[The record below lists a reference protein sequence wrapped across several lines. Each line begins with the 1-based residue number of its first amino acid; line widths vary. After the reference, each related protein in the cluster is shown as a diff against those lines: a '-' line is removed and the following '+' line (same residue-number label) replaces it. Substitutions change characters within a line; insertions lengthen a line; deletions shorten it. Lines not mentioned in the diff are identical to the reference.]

1 MIERSQHILYIL
13 EGKQLNEYKIHV
25 EVKKRHY
32 FEQRYFKLYLLKN
45 EKIFNPP
52 VFVGIYSS
60 GRASLGIKGWIDGD
74 YNENISSNGLNV
86 NLAEYGLDIK
96 LFKTLGNLI
105 PRGGSMMVS
114 YSMIYGESNVHIETM
129 KALARGIPSILT
141 PLGYLLFHAGCWA
154 YFRDWYYPE
163 GGNEGPKKLQG
174 FKPINCDDAMMKAK
188 EVIRMLKEF
197 IKKGIIDDKQEEKAK
212 DIIDTLSSYAHFN
225 ANP

>member
-1 MIERSQHILYIL
+1 
-13 EGKQLNEYKIHV
+13 
-25 EVKKRHY
+25 
-32 FEQRYFKLYLLKN
+32 
-45 EKIFNPP
+45 
-52 VFVGIYSS
+52 
-60 GRASLGIKGWIDGD
+60 
-74 YNENISSNGLNV
+74 NENISSNGLNV